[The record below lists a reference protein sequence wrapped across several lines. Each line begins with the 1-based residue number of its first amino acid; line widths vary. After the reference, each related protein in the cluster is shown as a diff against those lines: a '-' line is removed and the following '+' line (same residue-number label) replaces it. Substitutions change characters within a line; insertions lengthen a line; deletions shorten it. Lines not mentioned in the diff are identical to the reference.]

1 MLTSNNTAEAGP
13 RSHALSQLFSNNT
26 ASSIRLSQSPR
37 PFYALLQLQRI
48 SFAGLSRAARNNGRS
63 ILAQELSTEREAVL
77 LRIWSEYSRSSAG
90 EDTAEPSPCAF
101 DKYTGAIQAC

>member
-1 MLTSNNTAEAGP
+1 LPAAIHTMLTSNNTAAAEAGP

-48 SFAGLSRAARNNGRS
+48 SVGLN
-63 ILAQELSTEREAVL
+63 
-77 LRIWSEYSRSSAG
+77 
-90 EDTAEPSPCAF
+90 P
-101 DKYTGAIQAC
+101 

>member
-1 MLTSNNTAEAGP
+1 MMLTSNNTAAAEAGP

-48 SFAGLSRAARNNGRS
+48 SVGLN
-63 ILAQELSTEREAVL
+63 
-77 LRIWSEYSRSSAG
+77 
-90 EDTAEPSPCAF
+90 P
-101 DKYTGAIQAC
+101 